1 MRSIVPRAA
10 AALAAVF
17 MLTGSVVVS
26 CDGDSSSTP
35 GSPTDRPASRAF
47 GAWTPP
53 TAQSGE
59 TICTKEQHDSYFVI
73 GPDGKKYPTWHPPV
87 LTDAAGNLIC
97 AFGHEHGADPSQA
110 GAGYRGWDAVRR
122 HFAYDANG
130 NGAIDDS
137 ELANKTGIPFGYA
150 NEYATG
156 SGAPLVEPH
165 ESYKILFANRRN
177 RQRTFSN
184 QTYND
189 VVCDQLV
196 AFNQDTA
203 SSASFTNNLYSVI
216 VAADC
221 EAAAGAVVP
230 AYRANVILSG
240 LVSYGVANA
249 IADVTATNATIG
261 RQIPT
266 QQRVFNNIL
275 VASGQTSD
283 YVTGLRERWNGAL
296 TLTRSDSTALA
307 AINIAVGTTDPA
319 RFASAATAGVARNS
333 IDVCYTGLDAAGN
346 EVTTSPVRLAR
357 GSTCQSLPVGGGPT
371 TGSGPSVP
379 VNSRVTSTSRD
390 SPFRGCQRSTW
401 FGAFSVRNNAG
412 ATVWYTDTSGGNASA
427 APRSG
432 ALKQFVDVSDTG
444 NSTLNDDTG
453 LDFSANCAPGLRV
466 RVPN

>member
-1 MRSIVPRAA
+1 MRSLVPRAA
-10 AALAAVF
+10 AALAAVS
-17 MLTGSVVVS
+17 MLTGSLVVS

-47 GAWTPP
+47 GVWTPP
-53 TAQSGE
+53 AAQNGE
-59 TICTKEQHDSYFVI
+59 TICTKEQHDKYFVV

-87 LTDAAGNLIC
+87 LTDAAGNLVC

-110 GAGYRGWDAVRR
+110 SAGYRGWDAVRR

-130 NGAIDDS
+130 NGAIDDT
-137 ELANKTGIPFGYA
+137 ELTSAGIPFGYA

-156 SGAPLVEPH
+156 AGAQLVEKH
-165 ESYKILFANRRN
+165 EAYKILFVNQRS

-184 QTYND
+184 TVYND

-203 SSASFTNNLYSVI
+203 TSASFTNNVYSAI

-221 EAAAGAVVP
+221 SAPAGAVAP
-230 AYRANVILSG
+230 AYRANLIVSG
-240 LVSYGVANA
+240 LVGYGVANA
-249 IADVTATNATIG
+249 IADVTSTNATLG

-275 VASGQTSD
+275 VTSGQTSD
-283 YVTGLRERWNGAL
+283 YVNGLRERWNGAFN
-296 TLTRSDSTALA
+296 LTRNDGTALA
-307 AINIAVGTTDPA
+307 AINIGVGTTDPA
-319 RFASAATAGVARNS
+319 RFASAATGGIARNS

-346 EVTTSPVRLAR
+346 EVSVSPVRVAR
-357 GSTCQSLPVGGGPT
+357 GSTCESLPVGGGPS
-371 TGSGPSVP
+371 TGSGPTVP
-379 VNSRVTSTSRD
+379 VNSRVTATSRD

-401 FGAFSVRNNAG
+401 FGALTVRNNAG
-412 ATVWYTDTSGGNASA
+412 ATVWYSDTNGGNASPA
-427 APRSG
+427 ARSG

-466 RVPN
+466 RAPN